1 MLQIR
6 RLQLPLRLKMLLDTL
21 KTELRQALAAADT
34 PSVLARLKNVLSDES
49 SYYNVVFIQ
58 IGHLKGLEN
67 QQIGGLITPSDLK
80 VAHAQIT
87 DALLKL
93 VDNLTPED
101 LKSTNLSALE
111 EHIAALKLSPLG
123 KIKLVDCN
131 RESTYLDFKTAYR
144 SIRNLPFQFYF
155 ITAQASAQPAG
166 FAERVIYEI
175 IDNTLKGSDLAI
187 NFPRK
192 VCKRTA
198 AERVDVPFLPFD
210 DFGDL
215 TDNEPL
221 FRQHFAERMQRFGL
235 DKVPIET
242 LVAEP
247 STRLPYRFFTFLFR
261 IDFDEWGWTDD
272 LTAYLEWIVRIFKA
286 NPTKDPLLTFQFV
299 FIVSS
304 AKNNIAENTQ
314 IRTGIEKI
322 LRGCNDAEK
331 QPAVWLEKFA
341 QVPVADVNAWFLK
354 LTNDQFQGQIQKI
367 VSEATAGLA
376 VKDPLNMADLEDLFL
391 SVYNVSQK
399 ME

>member
-1 MLQIR
+1 ML
-6 RLQLPLRLKMLLDTL
+6 DSL
-21 KTELRQALAAADT
+21 KTELRQSLAAADA
-34 PSVLARLKNVLSDES
+34 PSVLARLKAVLSEES
-49 SYYNVVFIQ
+49 TYFDAIFTQSGN
-58 IGHLKGLEN
+58 LKTLEN
-67 QQIGGLITPSDLK
+67 QQIAGVITPSDLK
-80 VAHAQIT
+80 VQQTRIV

-93 VDNLTPED
+93 IDNLTPED
-101 LKSTNLSALE
+101 LKNTNLTALE
-111 EHIAALKLSPLG
+111 KQIAALKLSPLG
-123 KIKLVDCN
+123 KIKLVDCD
-131 RESTYLDFKTAYR
+131 RESTYADFKTAYR

-155 ITAQASAQPAG
+155 ITAQASAQPAN

-215 TDNEPL
+215 SDNEPL

-235 DKVPIET
+235 DKTPIET

-272 LTAYLEWIVRIFKA
+272 LTAYLEWIVKTFKA

-304 AKNNIAENTQ
+304 AKNNVSENPQ
-314 IRTGIEKI
+314 IRAGIERI

-331 QPAVWLEKFA
+331 QPAVWLEKLA
-341 QVPVADVNAWFLK
+341 AVPTTDVNAWFLK
-354 LTNDQFQGQIQKI
+354 LTNDQFQGQIQRI
-367 VSEATAGLA
+367 ISDATTGLA
-376 VKDPLNMADLEDLFL
+376 VNDTVNMADLEELFL
-391 SVYNVSQK
+391 TVYNVSQK
-399 ME
+399 IE

>member
-1 MLQIR
+1 
-6 RLQLPLRLKMLLDTL
+6 MLLDTL
-21 KTELRQALAAADT
+21 KTELRQLLAAANT
-34 PSVLARLKNVLSDES
+34 PSVLARLRAVLSEES
-49 SYYNVVFIQ
+49 SYFDAVFTQSGNV
-58 IGHLKGLEN
+58 KSLEN
-67 QQIGGLITPSDLK
+67 QQIAGIISADELKIEHNKITN
-80 VAHAQIT
+80 
-87 DALLKL
+87 ALLKL
-93 VDNLTPED
+93 VDNLTIED
-101 LKSTNLSALE
+101 LKTGNVSTLANQ
-111 EHIAALKLSPLG
+111 IAALKLSPLG
-123 KIKLVDCN
+123 KIKLVDCD
-131 RESTYLDFKTAYR
+131 RETTYSDFKTAYR

-155 ITAQASAQPAG
+155 ITAQSSAQPAN

-192 VCKRTA
+192 VCKHTA

-215 TDNEPL
+215 SDNEPL

-235 DKVPIET
+235 DKVPIEN

-272 LTAYLEWIVRIFKA
+272 LTAYLEWIVRTFKA

-304 AKNNIAENTQ
+304 AKNNVSENPQ
-314 IRTGIEKI
+314 IRAGIEKI

-331 QPAVWLEKFA
+331 QPAVWLEKLA
-341 QVPVADVNAWFLK
+341 LVPIADLNAWFLK

-367 VSEATAGLA
+367 ISDATSNLA
-376 VKDPLNMADLEDLFL
+376 VNGELNMADLEELFFT
-391 SVYNVSQK
+391 VYNVSQK
-399 ME
+399 ID